1 MSRADGRVVIGVDL
15 GGGSIRTAAITVSG
29 QIVSSVRMPTD
40 THHGVNAVLD
50 RIAHSIQQVVRDAD
64 LPHDTVVGIG
74 APGPLDPYLGI
85 VLIAPNLPGWI
96 NIPLRDALHQRSGHP
111 VVIANDANAAV
122 LGERWFGAGIGCDNL
137 IYIGIGTGLGSG
149 VVANGHLIDG
159 YRGLGVELGHMTI
172 DLNGPVCSCGGRGC
186 LEAFCSNWA
195 LERDAGALI
204 SSGRGRGLVVAA
216 GSSRIDARAISVA
229 ALAGDAEAIE
239 ILQSAGRALGA
250 GLANCVNIF
259 SPERIAIGG
268 GVAGAAELLLD
279 PARESLQQR
288 AMPAMLAH
296 CEVVLSA
303 LGDHTGVL
311 GAAGVALQHLD
322 AGLMHP

>member
-1 MSRADGRVVIGVDL
+1 MLRADDRVVIGVDL

-29 QIVSSVRMPTD
+29 QIIASHRVPTA
-40 THHGVNAVLD
+40 TNEGVDAVLD
-50 RIAHSIQQVVRDAD
+50 RIGTSIQQVARDAA
-64 LPHDTVVGIG
+64 LPPDTLVGIG

-96 NIPLRDALHQRSGHP
+96 NVPLRDALHQRTGHP
-111 VVIANDANAAV
+111 IVIANDANAAV

-149 VVANGHLIDG
+149 VVANGRLVDG
-159 YRGLGVELGHMTI
+159 YRGLGAELGHMSI
-172 DLNGPVCSCGGRGC
+172 DLHGPACSCGGRGC

-195 LERDAGALI
+195 LERDADALI
-204 SSGRGRGLVVAA
+204 RSGRGLGISAAA
-216 GSSRIDARAISVA
+216 GTARVDARAISTA
-229 ALAGDAEAIE
+229 ALAGGAEAIE
-239 ILQSAGRALGA
+239 LLRAAGEALGA

-268 GVAGAAELLLD
+268 GVAGAADLLLE
-279 PARESLQQR
+279 PARASLRQR

-296 CEVVLSA
+296 CDVVPSA

-322 AGLMHP
+322 TGLRHP